1 VTSHS
6 RERVEHLLRKWAFR
20 HDQADRVE
28 KERTMWKALSEYW
41 LRFARMLGKANALV
55 LLTVVYFLIIG
66 PGAILLK
73 LFRKDLLD
81 RRMEERTSYWHD
93 KDPVDQDV
101 DRSKH
106 QF

>member
-1 VTSHS
+1 MTTHA
-6 RERVEHLLRKWAFR
+6 RERVGHLLRKWEFR
-20 HDQADRVE
+20 HDQADTEE
-28 KERTMWKALSEYW
+28 KARTIWKALSEHW

-55 LLTVVYFLIIG
+55 LLTVVYILIIG
-66 PGAILLK
+66 PGAMLLK

-81 RRMEERTSYWHD
+81 RRMKERASYWYD
-93 KDPVDQDV
+93 KAPVDQDV

>member
-1 VTSHS
+1 MPHS
-6 RERVEHLLRKWAFR
+6 RERVEHLLRKWEFGHNQMGTEAKRKMF
-20 HDQADRVE
+20 
-28 KERTMWKALSEYW
+28 WKALSEYW

-73 LFRKDLLD
+73 LFGKDLLD
-81 RRMEERTSYWHD
+81 RRLEERASYWYD
-93 KDPVDQDV
+93 KIPVDQDV